1 MADINKVDLN
11 LGHKIANPFK
21 TTRKSD
27 TNPFRY
33 SNFEGNT
40 LQYADV
46 FEGFDSKEIN
56 FKGGKHKLITSSVI
70 GSITKLRNSITESI
84 TNFVNRVKDGI
95 TGAWDY
101 AKNTEIK
108 LGGLDKISEGLHNT
122 TGKIHDILNYD
133 VTKGLTDSITGLGKH
148 ISDSISFLNK
158 DVTEIGHDL
167 STSWTSLIDKIS
179 INKTGHEKISS
190 DMPVATLRELWIKEN
205 ELLAGQTSA
214 KEIAIDSAHK
224 MEAKVA

>member
-1 MADINKVDLN
+1 MADINRVELN
-11 LGHKIANPFK
+11 LGHKTANPFK

-40 LQYADV
+40 LQFADV

-56 FKGGKHKLITSSVI
+56 FKGGKQKLITSSVI
-70 GSITKLRNSITESI
+70 GSITKWRNSITESI
-84 TNFVNRVKDGI
+84 TNFVNRVKDSI

-108 LGGLDKISEGLHNT
+108 IAGID
-122 TGKIHDILNYD
+122 KIHDILSYD
-133 VTKGLTDSITGLGKH
+133 VTKGLSDSITGIGKR
-148 ISDSISFLNK
+148 ISDKISYLNK
-158 DVTEIGHDL
+158 DVTEIGQDL
-167 STSWTSLIDKIS
+167 STTWTSLINKIN
-179 INKTGHEKISS
+179 IKTTGHEKISS
-190 DMPVATLRELWIKEN
+190 DMPVATLK
-205 ELLAGQTSA
+205 ELLVEALEIDGQTCA
-214 KEIAIDSAHK
+214 KEISINTAHK